1 MTAKADSSAKPR
13 VPLSRDR
20 VLRAA
25 VELADAHGIEAVS
38 MRRLAQELGVEA
50 MSLYN
55 HVANKDEILD
65 GLVETVAGEV
75 EIPSD
80 ADDWKVALRTIA
92 LSARDVLLRH
102 RWASS
107 LWMERG
113 TPGPARLGYGE
124 ALLRTLREGGFSK
137 ELTYHAF
144 HILEA
149 LILGVATMH
158 MNMPHEGAFAGMAQR
173 FLQQLPADDY
183 PYLIEHIHQH
193 LEAQPEQSGFEFAI
207 DLIIDGL
214 ERARA
219 AA

>member
-1 MTAKADSSAKPR
+1 
-13 VPLSRDR
+13 

-25 VELADAHGIEAVS
+25 VELADAQGIEAVS

-65 GLVETVAGEV
+65 GLVETVAEEV

-80 ADDWKVALRTIA
+80 ASDWKVGLRTIA
-92 LSARDVLLRH
+92 LSAREVLLRH

-137 ELTYHAF
+137 ELTYDAF

-158 MNMPHEGAFAGMAQR
+158 MNLPHGGEFTDMAKRFAA
-173 FLQQLPADDY
+173 QLPADEY
-183 PYLIEHIHQH
+183 PYLIEHVWQH
-193 LEAQPEQSGFEFAI
+193 LEPHPERSGYEFAI
-207 DLIIDGL
+207 DLLIDGL
-214 ERARA
+214 ERARDA
-219 AA
+219 EADSKQL

>member
-1 MTAKADSSAKPR
+1 MMARQTQAGAAPR
-13 VPLSRDR
+13 APLSRER

-75 EIPSD
+75 DIPSD
-80 ADDWKVALRTIA
+80 GEDWKVTLRTIA
-92 LSARDVLLRH
+92 LSAREVLLRH

-124 ALLRTLREGGFSK
+124 ALLRTLREAGFSK
-137 ELTYHAF
+137 DLTYDAF

-158 MNMPHEGAFAGMAQR
+158 MNLPQQGEFASMAER
-173 FLQQLPADDY
+173 FLQQLPADEY
-183 PYLIEHIHQH
+183 PYLIEHVRQH
-193 LEAQPEQSGFEFAI
+193 LEPRPGEQSGFEFAI
-207 DLIIDGL
+207 DLLIDGL
-214 ERARA
+214 ERAA
-219 AA
+219 